1 MKLEENAEKKHEERK
16 ERKERE
22 KGKRNEQML
31 KLAPLLSEQH
41 FNEWSRLLVSISSH
55 PTTEQFFF
63 FFGYF
68 IFLHINWQFSLEI

>member
-1 MKLEENAEKKHEERK
+1 
-16 ERKERE
+16 
-22 KGKRNEQML
+22 ML
-31 KLAPLLSEQH
+31 NLTPLLSEQH

-68 IFLHINWQFSLEI
+68 IFLHINWQFSLEIW